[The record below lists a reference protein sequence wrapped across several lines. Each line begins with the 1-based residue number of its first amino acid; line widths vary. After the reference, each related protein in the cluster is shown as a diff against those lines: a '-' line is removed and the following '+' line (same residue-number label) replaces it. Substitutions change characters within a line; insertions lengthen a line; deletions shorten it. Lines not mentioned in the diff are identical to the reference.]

1 MCNIYVERKRRK
13 GQPKTGDYEKGT
25 VGFTTELL
33 NDDWASSRQDLTCV
47 ATLSLSLSTS
57 TCTSS
62 NDILFSSRM
71 VRWQRKM
78 KRIDS
83 CLWKNIKSSYYHFLQ
98 LYVYIVHACKKHTTV
113 LMSSQEINVIFSA
126 DICYWE
132 KYGNTVSISSDLL

>member
-1 MCNIYVERKRRK
+1 MQHLCREKKEERTVKNWWLWKRHSWFYNRTTKRRLGIK
-13 GQPKTGDYEKGT
+13 PP
-25 VGFTTELL
+25 GFNLRCY
-33 NDDWASSRQDLTCV
+33 SFSLTFYFHLC
-47 ATLSLSLSTS
+47 
-57 TCTSS
+57 SS

-98 LYVYIVHACKKHTTV
+98 LYVYIVHACKKHTTTV